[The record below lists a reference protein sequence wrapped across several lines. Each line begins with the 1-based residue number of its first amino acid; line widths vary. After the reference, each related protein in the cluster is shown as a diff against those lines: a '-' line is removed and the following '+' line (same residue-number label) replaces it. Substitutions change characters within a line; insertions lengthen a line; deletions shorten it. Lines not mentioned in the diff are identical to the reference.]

1 MADDNENK
9 EEQQSTASM
18 FELDL
23 EKGPELEA
31 EGAGEVKEPEQEAEP
46 EVKAEEPADNTSEEL
61 DELRRRNDELAQA
74 VDSLSRKPVESPKD
88 PFEEMPD
95 AALDPE
101 GHKRWMK
108 ERFQERDQ
116 KDAER
121 DQRDAQEKQAQKL
134 RELEQEF
141 DAKFPDLATP
151 ERKILVHQATTE
163 EIMKTGATPEAR
175 SNFVF
180 NNREKF
186 MAKVAD
192 NTKEKLK
199 ALGVNTDP
207 DPEPPNRTAGVGG
220 GSQGGAKPKVKSD
233 PEVVSLQSAVKKEQ
247 AESGFF

>member
-31 EGAGEVKEPEQEAEP
+31 EAAETEVKEPEQEAEP
-46 EVKAEEPADNTSEEL
+46 EVKAEEPADNSR
-61 DELRRRNDELAQA
+61 DELEQLRLRNDELAQA
-74 VDSLSRKPVESPKD
+74 VEAMSKKPVESPKD

-95 AALDPE
+95 AALDPA

-151 ERKILVHQATTE
+151 ERKILVQQATTE

-186 MAKVAD
+186 MEKVAD

-199 ALGVNTDP
+199 ALGVNT

>member
-1 MADDNENK
+1 
-9 EEQQSTASM
+9 M

-31 EGAGEVKEPEQEAEP
+31 EAAETEVKEPEQEAEP
-46 EVKAEEPADNTSEEL
+46 EVKAEEPADNSR
-61 DELRRRNDELAQA
+61 DELEQLRLRNDELAQA

-121 DQRDAQEKQAQKL
+121 DQRDAQEKQAQKI

-151 ERKILVHQATTE
+151 ERKILVQQATAE

-186 MAKVAD
+186 MEKVAD

-199 ALGVNTDP
+199 ALGVNT